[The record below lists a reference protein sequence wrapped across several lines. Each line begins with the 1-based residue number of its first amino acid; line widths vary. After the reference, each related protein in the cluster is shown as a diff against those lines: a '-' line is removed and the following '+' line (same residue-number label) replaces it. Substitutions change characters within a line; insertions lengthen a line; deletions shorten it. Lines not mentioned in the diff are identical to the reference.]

1 RPPPTSTLF
10 PYPTLFRSLIGGI
23 TAAGADVLDI
33 GLCGTEEVYFTTFD
47 QCTDGGIMVTASHNP
62 RDYNGLKFVRE
73 QARPISSDTG
83 LFDIEA
89 RTHADDVTDA
99 PRQGQRTPYAQRA
112 DYIDFLMREIRTRE
126 LRPLKIVANAGNG
139 CAGLV

>member
-1 RPPPTSTLF
+1 
-10 PYPTLFRSLIGGI
+10 
-23 TAAGADVLDI
+23 
-33 GLCGTEEVYFTTFD
+33 
-47 QCTDGGIMVTASHNP
+47 TDGGIMVTASHNP

-89 RTHADDVTDA
+89 RAYANAFIDA

-112 DYIDFLMREIRTRE
+112 DYIEFLLREIRTPD
-126 LRPLKIVANAGNG
+126 LQPLKIVANAGNG
-139 CAGLV
+139 CAGLVAACLEARLPFEMVRMHYRPDGHLPNG